1 MWGWGASAPHPYFT
15 FGVVMPKKLDDIV
28 NSLKRENPT
37 WSESKVWAIAQS
49 TYKKVKGRG

>member
-1 MWGWGASAPHPYFT
+1 
-15 FGVVMPKKLDDIV
+15 MPKKLDDIV